1 MTISNEK
8 IEHLERAAKKW
19 ISRHGNQHE
28 LGDLLNESVLVIL
41 ENYAGCTA
49 EGRSDFTVQY
59 AVERLSRG
67 LPELK
72 NATGF
77 EMDQVSGTSP
87 SGVRNT
93 DEDFVEQV
101 EVDDWI
107 EVELD
112 LEQQAIVHCLI
123 EGWTHGD
130 IAHEMEVDRSTVT
143 RKIQKIQEIAKET
156 YDVN

>member
-1 MTISNEK
+1 MTITNET
-8 IEHLERAAKKW
+8 LDGLVRSAKLW
-19 ISRHGNQHE
+19 ISRHGAQHE
-28 LGDLLNESVLVIL
+28 LNELVNEGVLILLEG
-41 ENYAGCTA
+41 YAGC
-49 EGRSDFTVQY
+49 EDGKLYFVIQN

-93 DEDFVEQV
+93 DQDFVEQV

-107 EVELD
+107 ETKLD
-112 LEQQAIVHCLI
+112 KEQQAIVHCLI

-143 RKIQKIQEIAKET
+143 RKIQKIQEIAGA
-156 YDVN
+156 DFNVN